1 MRNDLPHLIEK
12 VYALLVP
19 VIAVYV
25 KEWPEAF
32 GLEVEGHLS
41 IYAAPDIYLAGE
53 ILALSEDK
61 LDRGYVTRINID
73 PSQEPLPIPPPQL
86 SLYLYGH
93 PLCINELDRVN
104 GAKEEDEFSEKVLT
118 KLFFIISTRGDL
130 FRM

>member
-1 MRNDLPHLIEK
+1 MIIPHLIEK

-41 IYAAPDIYLAGE
+41 IYAAPDIYPAGE

-73 PSQEPLPIPPPQL
+73 PSQKIHLL
-86 SLYLYGH
+86 L
-93 PLCINELDRVN
+93 
-104 GAKEEDEFSEKVLT
+104 
-118 KLFFIISTRGDL
+118 
-130 FRM
+130 